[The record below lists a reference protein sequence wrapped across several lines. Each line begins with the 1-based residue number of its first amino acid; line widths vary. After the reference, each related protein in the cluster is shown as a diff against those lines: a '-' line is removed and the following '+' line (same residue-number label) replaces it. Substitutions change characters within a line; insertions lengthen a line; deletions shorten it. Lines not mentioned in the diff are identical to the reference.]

1 MCTTECLHN
10 EVSHQRIFFRF
21 SLCSRTASKRTYFLK
36 QVKFTDF
43 EPFLTGS
50 VETMTEEKTKKVKQQ
65 YEKKLSDM
73 QNEMKKLQAAKKE
86 HAKLIK
92 NQATYEK
99 QLKTL
104 QKDLADMKKTKVRL
118 FCRIYGSRIF
128 GAPEPKLVTQV
139 RVCDGCPPTN

>member
-1 MCTTECLHN
+1 M
-10 EVSHQRIFFRF
+10 
-21 SLCSRTASKRTYFLK
+21 K
-36 QVKFTDF
+36 QVKFIDF

-104 QKDLADMKKTKVRL
+104 QKDLADMKKTKV
-118 FCRIYGSRIF
+118 IF
-128 GAPEPKLVTQV
+128 VEFMVQV
-139 RVCDGCPPTN
+139 Y

>member
-1 MCTTECLHN
+1 M
-10 EVSHQRIFFRF
+10 
-21 SLCSRTASKRTYFLK
+21 K
-36 QVKFTDF
+36 QVKFIDF

-104 QKDLADMKKTKVRL
+104 QKDLADMNKTKV
-118 FCRIYGSRIF
+118 IF
-128 GAPEPKLVTQV
+128 VEFMVQV
-139 RVCDGCPPTN
+139 Y

>member
-1 MCTTECLHN
+1 M
-10 EVSHQRIFFRF
+10 
-21 SLCSRTASKRTYFLK
+21 
-36 QVKFTDF
+36 
-43 EPFLTGS
+43 FLTGS
-50 VETMTEEKTKKVKQQ
+50 VETMTEEKAKKVKQQ

-118 FCRIYGSRIF
+118 FCRVHGLGI
-128 GAPEPKLVTQV
+128 
-139 RVCDGCPPTN
+139 